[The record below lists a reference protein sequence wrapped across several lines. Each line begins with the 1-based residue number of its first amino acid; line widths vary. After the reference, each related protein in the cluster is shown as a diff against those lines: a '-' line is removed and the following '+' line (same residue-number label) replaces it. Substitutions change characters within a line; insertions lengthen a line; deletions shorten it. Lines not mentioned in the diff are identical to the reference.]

1 MKSFRK
7 YLFIINIFLLTTLST
22 GMVISNFGI
31 NYASNCFAK
40 QESVEKCFCCS
51 DKNEGCCCCNSEANE
66 YNEHKCKCNIES
78 QNENQE
84 EAPINATVQN
94 NITFELL
101 FSIINNQNTGT
112 IYSEE
117 KANFYKTGIN
127 VSTAPPN
134 LYLQNS
140 NIRI

>member
-22 GMVISNFGI
+22 GMVISNFEI
-31 NYASNCFAK
+31 NYASKCFFK
-40 QESVEKCFCCS
+40 QKGVEKCCCCS

-66 YNEHKCKCNIES
+66 DDVHKCKCNIES

-94 NITFELL
+94 NINLELL
-101 FSIINNQNTGT
+101 FSLINNQNSGT

-117 KANFYKTGIN
+117 KANFDGTGMN

-134 LYLQNS
+134 LYIQNS